1 MLYYYAIALV
11 VFLVDQA
18 TKWYI
23 VTNFELYETKSI
35 IGDFFVITSHRNTGA
50 AFGILQNQR
59 WLFLILT
66 VIIVSGIIW
75 YLHRMIKEKR
85 KLLSYSLSLI
95 MGGALGNFIDRASSG
110 EVVDFLQFHFD
121 FINYTYPI
129 FNIADSAIC
138 IGVALIFID
147 TIREWRLEKRRLV
160 KDDQS

>member
-1 MLYYYAIALV
+1 MLYYYALALI
-11 VFLVDQA
+11 VFIFDQS

-23 VTNFELYETKSI
+23 ATNFELYETKSV

-85 KLLSYSLSLI
+85 KLLSVSLSLI
-95 MGGALGNFIDRASSG
+95 MGGALGNFIDRASTG
-110 EVVDFLQFHFD
+110 EVVDFLQFHFE

-129 FNIADSAIC
+129 FNVADSAIC
-138 IGVALIFID
+138 IGVALFFID
-147 TIREWRLEKRRLV
+147 TLREWRLEKRRLV
-160 KDDQS
+160 TDDKS